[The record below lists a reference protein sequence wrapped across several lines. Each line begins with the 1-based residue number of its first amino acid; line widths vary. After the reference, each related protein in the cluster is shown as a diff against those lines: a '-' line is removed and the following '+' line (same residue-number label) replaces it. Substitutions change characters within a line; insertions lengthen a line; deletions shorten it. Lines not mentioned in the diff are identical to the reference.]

1 MKSENLVWNRRDF
14 LKVGG
19 TSTAAL
25 GVAATAALP
34 IEAAQAPAAQ
44 AGTPP
49 DTPYPK
55 LSIITPYSPQKL
67 AFAAQAGYEGVVV
80 TPGPD
85 FNPNLSDSAIDQIL
99 ATARNAGIR
108 IVSIEYFAPNHTDPD
123 AGKRSAAQAEF
134 IRALE
139 FCHRLGCKFVG
150 TFSGGQPGASIE
162 DQAAAFADVFNEKYL
177 PVCEKLDV
185 AMGWENYPTG
195 VNFAST
201 PAAMQAVFDRVASHR
216 LGLEFDPSHFVR
228 LFIDPVSAAWQF
240 KDRILAVHA
249 KDTEITQPVLQQ
261 VGIAGKGWWRYRIPG
276 QGHCELD
283 GVPHGAAPDP
293 LQWRHR
299 GGARRPILGSAR
311 QRQPSRFSPAAQ
323 RRIHPGAA
331 FSGTV
336 SAGAS
341 GINLSAPALRD
352 RDRFHRLSRG
362 AGRRQSFLVFAK
374 ASVSNN
380 LCGINANVRFSA
392 AAYPANVRWEAAELT
407 PGMLAWGFAI
417 F

>member
-1 MKSENLVWNRRDF
+1 MENENSLWNRRDF
-14 LKVGG
+14 LKAGG
-19 TSTAAL
+19 TSAAAL
-25 GVAATAALP
+25 GVAGAAAVPLQ
-34 IEAAQAPAAQ
+34 AAQAPAGQVAM
-44 AGTPP
+44 PP

-80 TPGPD
+80 TPSED

-108 IVSIEYFAPNHTDPD
+108 IVSIEYFGPNHIDPD

-150 TFSGGQPGASIE
+150 TFSGGQPGVSMQ
-162 DQAAAFADVFNEKYL
+162 DQAAAFADIFNEKYL
-177 PVCEKLDV
+177 PVCEKLDIG
-185 AMGWENYPTG
+185 MGWENYPTG
-195 VNFAST
+195 VNFATT
-201 PAAMQAVFDRVASHR
+201 PAAMQAVFERVPSKR

-276 QGHCELD
+276 QGIVNWTAFLTVLLQIRFSGGIAVEHEDQFWDLPGSGNLPDFPQQRKD
-283 GVPHGAAPDP
+283 GFI
-293 LQWRHR
+293 L
-299 GGARRPILGSAR
+299 ARRFLEQYLPGR
-311 QRQPSRFSPAAQ
+311 QA
-323 RRIHPGAA
+323 
-331 FSGTV
+331 
-336 SAGAS
+336 
-341 GINLSAPALRD
+341 
-352 RDRFHRLSRG
+352 
-362 AGRRQSFLVFAK
+362 
-374 ASVSNN
+374 
-380 LCGINANVRFSA
+380 
-392 AAYPANVRWEAAELT
+392 
-407 PGMLAWGFAI
+407 
-417 F
+417 

>member
-1 MKSENLVWNRRDF
+1 MKSENVVWNRRDF

-25 GVAATAALP
+25 GVAGAAALP
-34 IEAAQAPAAQ
+34 IQAGQAH

-67 AFAAQAGYEGVVV
+67 AFAAQAGYEGVVI

-99 ATARNAGIR
+99 ATARDAGIR
-108 IVSIEYFAPNHTDPD
+108 IVSIEYFEPNHMHPD
-123 AGKRSAAQAEF
+123 AGKRSTAQADF

-150 TFSGGQPGASIE
+150 TFSGGQPGVSME

-185 AMGWENYPTG
+185 AMGSENYPTG
-195 VNFAST
+195 NNFAST
-201 PAAMQAVFDRVASHR
+201 PAAMQAVFDRVPSKR
-216 LGLEFDPSHFVR
+216 LGLEFDPSHLVR
-228 LFIDPVSAAWQF
+228 LYIDPVSTAWQF

-261 VGIAGKGWWRYRIPG
+261 VGIAGQGWWRYRIPG
-276 QGHCELD
+276 QGIVNWTAFLTVLLQIRFNGGIAVEHEDAFWDVPRTGNLPDFPQQRKD
-283 GVPHGAAPDP
+283 GFI
-293 LQWRHR
+293 L
-299 GGARRPILGSAR
+299 ARRFLEQYLPGR
-311 QRQPSRFSPAAQ
+311 QA
-323 RRIHPGAA
+323 
-331 FSGTV
+331 
-336 SAGAS
+336 
-341 GINLSAPALRD
+341 
-352 RDRFHRLSRG
+352 
-362 AGRRQSFLVFAK
+362 
-374 ASVSNN
+374 
-380 LCGINANVRFSA
+380 
-392 AAYPANVRWEAAELT
+392 
-407 PGMLAWGFAI
+407 
-417 F
+417 

>member
-25 GVAATAALP
+25 GVAAAASLP

-44 AGTPP
+44 ASTPP

-201 PAAMQAVFDRVASHR
+201 PAAIQAVFDRVASHR

-276 QGHCELD
+276 QGIVNWTAFLTVLLQIRFNGGIAVEHEDEFWDLPGTGNLADFPQQRKD
-283 GVPHGAAPDP
+283 GFI
-293 LQWRHR
+293 L
-299 GGARRPILGSAR
+299 ARRFLEQYLPGR
-311 QRQPSRFSPAAQ
+311 QA
-323 RRIHPGAA
+323 
-331 FSGTV
+331 
-336 SAGAS
+336 
-341 GINLSAPALRD
+341 
-352 RDRFHRLSRG
+352 
-362 AGRRQSFLVFAK
+362 
-374 ASVSNN
+374 
-380 LCGINANVRFSA
+380 
-392 AAYPANVRWEAAELT
+392 
-407 PGMLAWGFAI
+407 
-417 F
+417 

>member
-1 MKSENLVWNRRDF
+1 MKNENLVWNRRDF

-139 FCHRLGCKFVG
+139 FCRRLGCKFVG
-150 TFSGGQPGASIE
+150 TFSGGQPGASIQ
-162 DQAAAFADVFNEKYL
+162 DQAAAFAGVFNEKYL

-185 AMGWENYPTG
+185 AMGWENYPAG

-201 PAAMQAVFDRVASHR
+201 PAAMQAVFDRVPSHR

-276 QGHCELD
+276 QGIVNWTAFLTVLLQIRFNGGIAVEHEDQFWDLPGSGNLADFPQQRKD
-283 GVPHGAAPDP
+283 GFI
-293 LQWRHR
+293 L
-299 GGARRPILGSAR
+299 ARRFLEQYLPGR
-311 QRQPSRFSPAAQ
+311 QA
-323 RRIHPGAA
+323 
-331 FSGTV
+331 
-336 SAGAS
+336 
-341 GINLSAPALRD
+341 
-352 RDRFHRLSRG
+352 
-362 AGRRQSFLVFAK
+362 
-374 ASVSNN
+374 
-380 LCGINANVRFSA
+380 
-392 AAYPANVRWEAAELT
+392 
-407 PGMLAWGFAI
+407 
-417 F
+417 